1 MNILITGGCGF
12 IGSYL
17 VRRLIDLKN
26 ISRIVVLDI
35 KDCEYENVDFIRMDI
50 RDKNI
55 AYIMHNIDIVIHLAA
70 LIDVRESVLNPNLYH
85 DINVNGTLN
94 ILDSCI
100 KNHVSKIIFTSSAAV
115 YGNPMYLPID
125 EKHPLNPLS
134 PYGASKA
141 ASELYIS
148 AYHYSYNIDAVIFRL
163 FNVYG
168 YGQSSKY
175 AGVIKIFMENALKNR
190 PLEIFGDGFQTRDF
204 IYVEDVIDAIV
215 KSMKMDIDF
224 NIFNIGSG
232 KSLSINS
239 LAKIF
244 SKILDRELKIIHS
257 KPRKGDIR
265 HSYANI
271 DKAKKILGW
280 VPKTSIED
288 GLRRMLEKYVK
299 ESLDS

>member
-175 AGVIKIFMENALKNR
+175 AGVIKIFMENALKNG

>member
-204 IYVEDVIDAIV
+204 IYVEDVIDAII

-271 DKAKKILGW
+271 DRAKKILGW

>member
-55 AYIMHNIDIVIHLAA
+55 AYIMRNIDIVIHLAA

-204 IYVEDVIDAIV
+204 IYVEDVIDAII

-271 DKAKKILGW
+271 DRAKKILGW

>member
-26 ISRIVVLDI
+26 ISKIVVLDI
-35 KDCEYENVDFIRMDI
+35 KDCEYENVDFIHMDI

>member
-100 KNHVSKIIFTSSAAV
+100 KNYVSKIIFTSSAAV

-239 LAKIF
+239 LAKFF

-265 HSYANI
+265 HSYADI

-280 VPKTSIED
+280 FPKTSIED